1 VVKNALGQFTTE
13 DPEKTDNSFKMSQTM
28 TTAPAWTIP
37 GFLEAREN
45 NHLFISG
52 ADATALTYKYGTPL
66 FVFSEA
72 RIGGNIARLQAAAK
86 QVDRPI
92 KFCYASK
99 ANSNMAVLGV
109 VRDAGID
116 IEVNSGGEL
125 FKALRAGFRP
135 DQIIFN
141 GTSKTSEELDEAV
154 RAGIYSI
161 NVDSIY
167 EIELVEDAVRRAR
180 AELNSGLPP
189 ARIALRLVPE
199 IGTRSHLG
207 LQTALLTSKF
217 GISSSEVLEAFRRG
231 LQHPDLIHVCG
242 IHIHVGSQT
251 PDVEPFAEA
260 FKSMWNH
267 LMTIHRETGLI
278 LEHINLGG
286 GIPVNYLRDR
296 SQADQL
302 PEHEREML
310 GADLEPSAVLTEALR
325 VARES
330 ARDAAAEHLLE
341 NVTILLEPGRSII
354 ADTGVV
360 LTKVQNIKRRPET
373 DDVWLLTDAGYN
385 LLLSMNNYKWYY
397 HLVSASRAC
406 EPADAEYKV
415 AGPLCDSGDV
425 YFDIERHGRLPDYRL
440 LPRDVKPGEVLALL
454 NSGAY
459 SLAQMFPYNGRPL
472 PAAVMVREGG
482 KAELIRKRDTYEDL
496 LMNDVW

>member
-1 VVKNALGQFTTE
+1 
-13 DPEKTDNSFKMSQTM
+13 MSSVIAA
-28 TTAPAWTIP
+28 APAWTIP

-52 ADATALTYKYGTPL
+52 VDATALSYMHGTPL
-66 FVFSEA
+66 FVFSEQ
-72 RIGGNIARLQAAAK
+72 RIRANITRLQAAAK

-99 ANSNMAVLGV
+99 ANSNMAVLKV
-109 VRDAGID
+109 VLDAGID

-125 FKALRAGFRP
+125 FKALSVGFKP
-135 DQIIFN
+135 NQIVFN
-141 GTSKTSEELDEAV
+141 GTSKTDEELDEAV

-180 AELNSGLPP
+180 SELNAGLPP

-217 GISSSEVLEAFRRG
+217 GISSSEVLEAFHRG
-231 LQHPDLIHVCG
+231 LQNPELIHVCG

-251 PDVEPFAEA
+251 PDVGPFAEA

-267 LMTIHRETGLI
+267 LMTIHRETGHT

-302 PEHEREML
+302 PEHERDML
-310 GADLEPSAVLTEALR
+310 GANLEPAAVLAEALR

-330 ARDAAAEHLLE
+330 ARDAEAEHLLDR
-341 NVTILLEPGRSII
+341 VTILLEPGRSVI
-354 ADTGVV
+354 ADAGVV
-360 LTKVQNIKRRPET
+360 LTMVRNIKRRPET
-373 DDVWLLTDAGYN
+373 NDVWLLTDAGYN
-385 LLLSMNNYKWYY
+385 ILLSMNNYKWYY
-397 HLVSASRAC
+397 HLISASRAT
-406 EPADAEYKV
+406 EPVGAEYKV

-440 LPRDVKPGEVLALL
+440 LPGEVKPGEVLALL

-482 KAELIRKRDTYEDL
+482 KTDLIRRRDTYDDL
-496 LMNDVW
+496 LANDVW

>member
-1 VVKNALGQFTTE
+1 MA
-13 DPEKTDNSFKMSQTM
+13 SQL
-28 TTAPAWTIP
+28 AVSRPAWSIP
-37 GFLEAREN
+37 GYLDVCDG
-45 NHLFISG
+45 HLNISG
-52 ADATALTYKYGTPL
+52 ADAIKLASEFGSPL
-66 FVFSEA
+66 FVFSEP
-72 RIGGNIARLQAAAK
+72 RIRANIDRLRRAADS
-86 QVDRPI
+86 VDRPI

-99 ANSNMAVLGV
+99 ANSNMAILKAVL
-109 VRDAGID
+109 DSGID
-116 IEVNSGGEL
+116 VEVNSGGEL
-125 FKALRAGFRP
+125 FKALRIGFRP

-141 GTSKTSEELDEAV
+141 GTSKNDDEIDEAV

-161 NVDSIY
+161 NVDSLY
-167 EIELVEDAVRRAR
+167 EIELVEESVRRLR
-180 AELNSGLPP
+180 ATGNNVAP

-217 GISSSEVLEAFRRG
+217 GISSSEVLDAFRRG
-231 LQHPDLIHVCG
+231 LQNPELIHVCG

-251 PDVEPFAEA
+251 PDVEPFADA

-267 LMTIHRETGLI
+267 LMTIHRETGLM

-296 SQADQL
+296 SQADEL
-302 PEHEREML
+302 PQHEREML
-310 GADLEPSAVLTEALR
+310 GAELEPSVVLQEALR

-330 ARDAAAEHLLE
+330 ARDAEAEHLLE
-341 NVTILLEPGRSII
+341 QVTILLEPGRSII
-354 ADTGVV
+354 ADAGLV

-373 DDVWLLTDAGYN
+373 GDIWLLTDAGYN
-385 LLLSMNNYKWYY
+385 ILLSMNNYKWYY

-406 EPADAEYKV
+406 DPLAAEYKV

-482 KAELIRKRDTYEDL
+482 KADLIRKRDTYEDL
-496 LMNDVW
+496 LVNDVW

>member
-1 VVKNALGQFTTE
+1 
-13 DPEKTDNSFKMSQTM
+13 MSPVATA
-28 TTAPAWTIP
+28 APAWTIP

-45 NHLFISG
+45 NHLFIS
-52 ADATALTYKYGTPL
+52 AVDATALSHKYGTPL
-66 FVFSEA
+66 FVFSEP
-72 RIGGNIARLQAAAK
+72 RIRANIARLQSAAK

-99 ANSNMAVLGV
+99 ANSNMAVLKV
-109 VRDAGID
+109 VRDAGVD
-116 IEVNSGGEL
+116 VEVNSGGEL
-125 FKALRAGFRP
+125 YKALRVGFKP
-135 DQIIFN
+135 NQIIFN
-141 GTSKTSEELDEAV
+141 GTSKTNEELDEAV

-180 AELNSGLPP
+180 SELNSGLPP

-217 GISSSEVLEAFRRG
+217 GISSSEVLDAFRRG
-231 LQHPDLIHVCG
+231 LQNPELIHVCG

-267 LMTIHRETGLI
+267 LMAIHRETGHT

-302 PEHEREML
+302 PEHERDML
-310 GADLEPSAVLTEALR
+310 GANLEPSAVLKEALR
-325 VARES
+325 IARES
-330 ARDAAAEHLLE
+330 ARDAEAEHLLE
-341 NVTILLEPGRSII
+341 RVTILLEPGRSII
-354 ADTGVV
+354 ADAGVV
-360 LTKVQNIKRRPET
+360 LTTVRNIKRRPET
-373 DDVWLLTDAGYN
+373 EDIWLLTDAGYN

-397 HLVSASRAC
+397 HLISASRAG
-406 EPADAEYKV
+406 EPLEAEYKV

-454 NSGAY
+454 NTGAY

-482 KAELIRKRDTYEDL
+482 KADLIRRKDTYDDL
-496 LMNDVW
+496 MANDVW

>member
-1 VVKNALGQFTTE
+1 
-13 DPEKTDNSFKMSQTM
+13 MSQVM
-28 TTAPAWTIP
+28 TAAPAWTIP
-37 GFLEAREN
+37 EFLDAREN
-45 NHLFISG
+45 NHLFIGG
-52 ADATALTYKYGTPL
+52 ADATALVYKFGSPL
-66 FVFSEA
+66 FVFSES
-72 RIGGNIARLQAAAK
+72 RIRANIARLQAAAK
-86 QVDRPI
+86 EVDRPI
-92 KFCYASK
+92 SFCYASK
-99 ANSNMAVLGV
+99 ANSNMAVLKV

-116 IEVNSGGEL
+116 VEVNSGGEL
-125 FKALRAGFRP
+125 YKALRVGFKP
-135 DQIIFN
+135 NQIIFN
-141 GTSKTSEELDEAV
+141 GTSKTNEELDEAV

-180 AELNSGLPP
+180 SELNSGLPP

-217 GISSSEVLEAFRRG
+217 GISSSEVLDAFRRG
-231 LQHPDLIHVCG
+231 LQNPELIHVCG

-267 LMTIHRETGLI
+267 LMTIHRETGHT

-302 PEHEREML
+302 PEHERDML
-310 GADLEPSAVLTEALR
+310 GADLEPSAVLKEALR

-330 ARDAAAEHLLE
+330 ARAAKAEHLLDR
-341 NVTILLEPGRSII
+341 VTILLEPGRSII
-354 ADTGVV
+354 ADAGVV
-360 LTKVQNIKRRPET
+360 LTIVRNIKRRPET
-373 DDVWLLTDAGYN
+373 EDIWLLTDAGYN

-397 HLVSASRAC
+397 HLISASRAC
-406 EPADAEYKV
+406 EPLESEYKV

-472 PAAVMVREGG
+472 PAAVMIREGG
-482 KAELIRKRDTYEDL
+482 RADLIRRKDTYDDL
-496 LMNDVW
+496 VANDVW

>member
-1 VVKNALGQFTTE
+1 
-13 DPEKTDNSFKMSQTM
+13 MSSGKVQM
-28 TTAPAWTIP
+28 SPAWTIP
-37 GFLEAREN
+37 GYLEVRDG
-45 NHLFISG
+45 HLSING
-52 ADATALTYKYGTPL
+52 VDAVKLVEEYNSPL

-72 RIGGNIARLQAAAK
+72 RIRANIDRLKHAAEV
-86 QVDRPI
+86 VDRPI

-99 ANSNMAVLGV
+99 ANSNMAILRTVLE
-109 VRDAGID
+109 AGID
-116 IEVNSGGEL
+116 VEVNSGGEL

-141 GTSKTSEELDEAV
+141 GTSKSDDEIDESV
-154 RAGIYSI
+154 RAGIYAI

-167 EIELVEDAVRRAR
+167 EIGLVEQSVKRLRALG
-180 AELNSGLPP
+180 EQVPT
-189 ARIALRLVPE
+189 ARITLRLVPE

-217 GISSSEVLEAFRRG
+217 GISSSEVLDAFRRG
-231 LQHPDLIHVCG
+231 LQNPDLVRVCG

-260 FKSMWNH
+260 FRSMWEH
-267 LMTIHRETGLI
+267 LVTIHRETGHT

-302 PEHEREML
+302 PEHERDML
-310 GADLEPSAVLTEALR
+310 GANLEPAAVLTEALR

-330 ARDAAAEHLLE
+330 ARAASAEHLLDH
-341 NVTILLEPGRSII
+341 VTILLEPGRSVI
-354 ADTGVV
+354 ADAGLV
-360 LTKVQNIKRRPET
+360 LTTVRNIKRRPET
-373 DDVWLLTDAGYN
+373 GDVWLLTDAGYN
-385 LLLSMNNYKWYY
+385 IMLSMNNYKWYY
-397 HLVSASRAC
+397 HLISASRAC
-406 EPADAEYKV
+406 EPSERDYKV

-425 YFDIERHGRLPDYRL
+425 YFDIEREGRLPDYRK
-440 LPRDVKPGEVLALL
+440 LPQDVQPGEVLALL

-472 PAAVMVREGG
+472 PAVVITREDGSVFL
-482 KAELIRKRDTYEDL
+482 ARRRDSYEDL
-496 LMNDVW
+496 LTGDIW

>member
-1 VVKNALGQFTTE
+1 
-13 DPEKTDNSFKMSQTM
+13 MSQVM
-28 TTAPAWTIP
+28 TAAPAWTIP
-37 GFLEAREN
+37 GFLEARDN

-52 ADATALTYKYGTPL
+52 IDATALSYKYGTPL

-72 RIGGNIARLQAAAK
+72 RIRSNIARLQDAAK

-99 ANSNMAVLGV
+99 ANSNMAVLKV

-116 IEVNSGGEL
+116 VEVNSGGEL
-125 FKALRAGFRP
+125 FKALRIGFKP
-135 DQIIFN
+135 SQIIFN
-141 GTSKTSEELDEAV
+141 GTSKTNEELDEAV
-154 RAGIYSI
+154 RAGIYAI

-217 GISSSEVLEAFRRG
+217 GISSSEVLDAFRRG
-231 LQHPDLIHVCG
+231 LQHPELIHVCG

-267 LMTIHRETGLI
+267 LMTIHRETGHT

-302 PEHEREML
+302 PEHERDML
-310 GADLEPSAVLTEALR
+310 GANLEPSAVLTEALR

-330 ARDAAAEHLLE
+330 ARDAEAEHLLDQ
-341 NVTILLEPGRSII
+341 VTILLEPGRSVI

-360 LTKVQNIKRRPET
+360 LTTVRNIKRRPET
-373 DDVWLLTDAGYN
+373 NDVWLLTDAGYN

-397 HLVSASRAC
+397 HLISASRAA
-406 EPADAEYKV
+406 EPTDAQYKV

-440 LPRDVKPGEVLALL
+440 LPRDVKPDEVLALL

-472 PAAVMVREGG
+472 PAAVMVRANGT
-482 KAELIRKRDTYEDL
+482 ADLIRRRDSYEDL
-496 LMNDVW
+496 LTNDVW